1 MSLLLDVGFGN
12 VELSSIWDDMLGV
25 EEDGFDIEKELEK
38 ITTPTSKL
46 GEIYAL
52 GIHRIMCGDSTKES
66 DVKKLIDS
74 LDT

>member
-1 MSLLLDVGFGN
+1 MGFGN
-12 VELSSIWDDMLGV
+12 TELSSIWDDMLGV

-38 ITTPTSKL
+38 SIMPTSKH
-46 GEIYAL
+46 GDIYAL
-52 GIHRIMCGDSTKES
+52 GNHHIMCGDSTNES

>member
-38 ITTPTSKL
+38 IIIPTSKL
-46 GEIYAL
+46 GDIYAL
-52 GIHRIMCGDSTKES
+52 GNHRIMC
-66 DVKKLIDS
+66 
-74 LDT
+74 